1 MNLTI
6 FTIALFWAYTYN
18 SHFGWNWS
26 SKSGEEIIC
35 DGIFAILMALS
46 IGFKEGTQPLST

>member
-1 MNLTI
+1 MNPII
-6 FTIALFWAYTYN
+6 FVLALVWAYMYN

-26 SKSGEEIIC
+26 SKSSEEVIC

-46 IGFKEGTQPLST
+46 VGFKEGI